1 MSNFVMCTMCR
12 KIFRKGSK
20 PKDYRN
26 HREYCNGIIFEI
38 DELMIPAISVLL
50 EKNYVT
56 IYCCSGHCYNDPPSP
71 YPYIMFVNDYLAP
84 IGQPVGWYKEIK
96 VNRNK
101 YDGHIQTQVI
111 LRALKPLEGFRN
123 IIEKQEYINCAL
135 NNLYK
140 WINEL
145 EYNKNPGAEQLANMI
160 NEGRDAYMEIN
171 GTEIFIS
178 YGLNQYETIYVQYG
192 DDVKYYLYKGQLYNI
207 LQLIENFAPALNYYL
222 LLHRLKS
229 KGIEPGGEI
238 TDDTIFNMD
247 NGPISF
253 AKKGE

>member
-1 MSNFVMCTMCR
+1 MSNFTMCTVCR
-12 KIFRKGSK
+12 KVFRKGSK
-20 PKDYRN
+20 AKEYRN

-38 DELMIPAISVLL
+38 DELMIPAISALL

-56 IYCCSGHCYNDPPSP
+56 TYCCSGHHYNDLPK
-71 YPYIMFVNDYLAP
+71 PYIVFINDYLAP
-84 IGQPVGWYKEIK
+84 IGQPVGWYREIE

-101 YDGHIQTQVI
+101 YDGHIQTRVI
-111 LRALKPLEGFRN
+111 LRALPPLEGFRN
-123 IIEKQEYINCAL
+123 IIEKQEYINYAL

-160 NEGRDAYMEIN
+160 NEGKDAYIDIN
-171 GTEIFIS
+171 GAKILIRKEL
-178 YGLNQYETIYVQYG
+178 YQYETIYVQDG

-238 TDDTIFNMD
+238 TDDTIFNME
-247 NGPISF
+247 NSPIVF
-253 AKKGE
+253 NK